1 MRISD
6 WSSDVCSSDLPAT
19 ARDGIDDRQFAVLC
33 RRHAR
38 CVVVEQEE
46 QRQLQAG
53 SETVVDDEVVVRA
66 VVVDL
71 TQRAGLDTC
80 RQPLPAEASEIGR
93 AHVCTPVTNAPLVCR
108 PPLETQT
115 SKHKYH

>member
-80 RQPLPAEASEIGR
+80 RQPLPAEASERQQHAATEIHAEMFVAIAAQDR
-93 AHVCTPVTNAPLVCR
+93 KSTRLNSS
-108 PPLETQT
+108 Q
-115 SKHKYH
+115 